1 MSALRYR
8 VTYKDEA
15 PTYHQNVNYVRKA
28 IGRDQS
34 VVSETLRGS
43 GFYEDYFIEKLP
55 SGFKLEQP
63 EIGEMLMIEGTEC
76 KVTAI
81 STRTFAVLSDKGTGL
96 VRLTDRELVDGFRFS
111 SKNEDVRAKKFVS
124 R

>member
-15 PTYHQNVNYVRKA
+15 PTYHQNVNYVGKA

-43 GFYEDYFIEKLP
+43 GFLRRLLHRKATFWI
-55 SGFKLEQP
+55 Q
-63 EIGEMLMIEGTEC
+63 I
-76 KVTAI
+76 
-81 STRTFAVLSDKGTGL
+81 RTT
-96 VRLTDRELVDGFRFS
+96 
-111 SKNEDVRAKKFVS
+111 
-124 R
+124 

>member
-1 MSALRYR
+1 
-8 VTYKDEA
+8 
-15 PTYHQNVNYVRKA
+15 
-28 IGRDQS
+28 
-34 VVSETLRGS
+34 
-43 GFYEDYFIEKLP
+43 
-55 SGFKLEQP
+55 
-63 EIGEMLMIEGTEC
+63 MIEGTEC

-81 STRTFAVLSDKGTGL
+81 NTRRFAVLSDKGTGL